1 MPITPDQAEA
11 TVRRY
16 LELVA
21 HGTADEIA
29 DLYAVDAAL
38 EDPVGS
44 PALHGRDAIRA
55 FYATVEPLAIT
66 TELVTLRSC
75 AGQAAFHF
83 KIATDTGAGV
93 ATMEPLEVMEFDDAG
108 LITSMRAWW
117 NDADLTFE

>member
-16 LELVA
+16 LQLVA
-21 HGTADEIA
+21 TGTADEIA
-29 DLYAVDAAL
+29 DLYATDALL

-44 PALHGRDAIRA
+44 APLSGRDAIRG

-83 KIATDTGAGV
+83 RIATDTGAGI
-93 ATMEPLEVMEFDDAG
+93 AKMEPLEVMEFDEDG

-117 NDADLTFE
+117 NDSDLTFE